1 MIETIRPI
9 VICLLILSFIVP
21 ANPTLWKL
29 RLKGKV
35 SLAESLE
42 MLLRVLAIICQWT
55 WYVFFGY
62 VIWFIMTR

>member
-9 VICLLILSFIVP
+9 VICLLLLSFVVP
-21 ANPTLWKL
+21 ANPRLSKL

-35 SLAESLE
+35 SLAELLE
-42 MLLRVLAIICQWT
+42 TLLRVLAIICQWT
-55 WYVFFGY
+55 WYVFFVY